1 MAQNLE
7 ETLKTLAQFFAL
19 LVMATTLACA
29 HSHMER
35 IDEAYTATDPG
46 FHKTFTKQKSECISA
61 SVKALQEMGAGV
73 EDQKEDEIISNRYD
87 AFQFAKSSGDAY
99 GATATLNKQ
108 QAKIYVRV
116 SSEGD
121 GCKVNI
127 ARVRAWNN
135 GEEFQQIDVDFTK
148 HVVAN
153 PFFGELSERL
163 SR

>member
-1 MAQNLE
+1 
-7 ETLKTLAQFFAL
+7 
-19 LVMATTLACA
+19 
-29 HSHMER
+29 MER
-35 IDEAYTATDPG
+35 VDEVYTATDPG
-46 FHKTFTKQKSECISA
+46 FQKIFAKEKSECISA

-73 EDQKEDEIISNRYD
+73 EDQKGDEVISNRYD
-87 AFQFAKSSGDAY
+87 AFQFAKASSDAY
-99 GATATLNKQ
+99 NTTATLNKQ
-108 QAKIYVRV
+108 QAKIYLRV
-116 SSEGD
+116 SSEGP

-148 HVVAN
+148 RFVAN